1 SALLNLDQPMS
12 TPKDS
17 LIKYNAEIAVAY
29 KGGVGLR
36 YLDNYLENNIVEE
49 SIKEF
54 YEQYQLSPVTTRSFE
69 EIVKSKT
76 EKDID
81 WCFDDYIGTDKKI
94 DYRIKKIIQK
104 GDSLWVTIKN
114 NRKNTMP
121 FTLYGMNKKE
131 VISKQWIE
139 GFESEKTIVI
149 SSENIDRVA
158 IDYSQ

>member
-1 SALLNLDQPMS
+1 DALQIYLMMKYTDKYYPDMKIFGNLSNVFGLKWFHASSLEFNDQYELLYLNSALLNLDQPMS

-69 EIVKSKT
+69 
-76 EKDID
+76 
-81 WCFDDYIGTDKKI
+81 
-94 DYRIKKIIQK
+94 
-104 GDSLWVTIKN
+104 
-114 NRKNTMP
+114 
-121 FTLYGMNKKE
+121 
-131 VISKQWIE
+131 
-139 GFESEKTIVI
+139 
-149 SSENIDRVA
+149 
-158 IDYSQ
+158 